1 MKGSSQ
7 SSLTTIGAI
16 LLGSLLL
23 SSAQPAPERG
33 PDRSQPSGEFRRG
46 QGQPGRRAQAVP
58 GLDRIFA
65 VLNLEQRTSLRDAL
79 QPSGEKMRAV
89 EEKLREARKDL
100 LEKCVAENFDKEAIR
115 NKAVEVGKLE
125 AERTVLFAE
134 AFSKVRPR
142 LTEEQLEKIKNPPP
156 PEPGGRPAL
165 RPEGQPETPPR
176 DGRRPERDAN
186 DLPPPPKP

>member
-1 MKGSSQ
+1 MKASSQ
-7 SSLTTIGAI
+7 STLTTIGAI
-16 LLGSLLL
+16 LLGSTLL

-33 PDRSQPSGEFRRG
+33 PGGPQAGGEFRRG
-46 QGQPGRRAQAVP
+46 QRQPARAVP

-65 VLNLEQRTSLRDAL
+65 VLDLEQRTSLRDAL
-79 QPSGEKMRAV
+79 QTKGEKMRTV

-100 LEKCVAENFDKEAIR
+100 LERCVAENFDEKAIR
-115 NKAVEVGKLE
+115 DKAVEVGKLE

-142 LTEEQLEKIKNPPP
+142 LTEEQLKKIKNPPP
-156 PEPGGRPAL
+156 MEPGARLGVPPDGERGKA
-165 RPEGQPETPPR
+165 PR

-186 DLPPPPKP
+186 DLPAPPKP